1 MKYVT
6 MYRILVPVDEAED
19 RTVQQ
24 IEYVTSLPVVPEK
37 VEVLVLHVDEA
48 DYAGAPPKEFAD
60 VPSATTAVGEITDA
74 GIQCQGEKR
83 EGGVART
90 ILDTAES
97 FGADEIVMGG
107 RKRSGVA
114 EVVMGSVTR
123 DIVRSASCAV
133 TVVG

>member
-1 MKYVT
+1 MP
-6 MYRILVPVDEAED
+6 IDETED

-24 IEYVTSLPVVPEK
+24 IEYVTSLPVVPEE

-60 VPSATTAVGEITDA
+60 VPSGTTAVEEITET
-74 GIQCQGEKR
+74 GIHCQGEKR
-83 EGGVART
+83 EGGIVRT
-90 ILDTAES
+90 IIDTAES
-97 FGADEIVMGG
+97 FGADEIVMAG

-114 EVVMGSVTR
+114 EVVMGSITR
-123 DIVRSASCAV
+123 DVVRSASCAV